1 MPRIIVEKDVQVAM
15 RDGCVLRADL
25 YRADTPERLPVI
37 INRTPYNKALP
48 MVFALTLDVMRMA
61 GAGYNVL
68 VQDCRGRFASDGVFD
83 CFTDETRDGYDTV
96 EWAAAQ
102 PWSDGNVGMYG
113 ASYMGATQWLAA
125 ALRPPHL
132 KAIAPAITASDY
144 HDGWTYQGGAFALFF
159 NVSWTMAALAP
170 PRLLRE
176 REERPGD
183 QAVLKELG
191 AVMSSVDTMRQSME
205 FLPLKKFPMFRTG
218 APYFFDWLAHPAH
231 DDYWKSLC
239 IEENHSKIDVPAL
252 NIGGWYD
259 IFQGGTIRNFLGMRA
274 RGASQAARNGQRLIV
289 GPWHHTLPLSN
300 LVGNV
305 DFGLASNPLSIDY
318 EGIHIKWFDRWLKGK
333 SDDAESPVRLFV
345 MGTNQWRDEKEWP
358 PAGTEFR
365 RFYLHSCGRA
375 NSAAGD
381 GALSAEAPGDE
392 PADAYVYNPLDPTP
406 TMGGGL
412 CCYAGALQG
421 GAWDQREVERRAD
434 VLVYSTEALA
444 EDVEVTGPITLTLYA
459 ASSAPDTD
467 FTAKLVDVGP
477 CGFARNLTDGIIR
490 ARFRE
495 SYSHEKMLVPGEVDC
510 FTIDLWSTSNVF
522 KAGHRIRLE
531 VSSSNFPRFDR
542 NPNTGHP
549 LFTDAEVCPAMQTV
563 MHNRGY
569 PSHLMLPIVPI
580 RR

>member
-1 MPRIIVEKDVQVAM
+1 MPRIIVEKDVEIPM

-25 YRADTPERLPVI
+25 YRPDTADRLPVI

-48 MVFALTLDVMRMA
+48 MVFALTLDAIRMA

-68 VQDCRGRFASDGVFD
+68 VQDCRGRFASDGVFN
-83 CFTDETRDGYDTV
+83 CFTDEARDGYDTV
-96 EWAAAQ
+96 EWAGVQ

-125 ALRPPHL
+125 AERPPHL

-159 NVSWTMAALAP
+159 NVSWTMSALAP

-176 REERPGD
+176 RQQRPDDKG
-183 QAVLKELG
+183 AAKELG
-191 AVMSSVDTMRQSME
+191 AVMGSIDTMRDSME
-205 FLPLKKFPMFRTG
+205 FLPLAEFPMFRAG
-218 APYFFDWLAHPAH
+218 APYFFDWLAHPAY
-231 DDYWKSLC
+231 DDYWRNVC
-239 IEENHSKIDVPAL
+239 IEEKHSQIEVPAL
-252 NIGGWYD
+252 NLGGWYD

-274 RGASQAARNGQRLIV
+274 RGAGDSARGGQRLIL
-289 GPWHHTLPLSN
+289 GPWHHMLPLQN
-300 LVGNV
+300 LVGGV
-305 DFGLASNPLSIDY
+305 DFGLQSNPLSVDL
-318 EGIHIKWFDRWLKGK
+318 EGVHIKWFDRWLKGK
-333 SDDAESPVRLFV
+333 QGGADSPVRLFV
-345 MGTNQWRDEKEWP
+345 MGINQWRDEKEWP

-365 RFYLHSCGRA
+365 RFYLHSRGRA
-375 NSAAGD
+375 NSLNGD
-381 GALSAEAPGDE
+381 GALSTDAPGDE
-392 PADAYVYNPLDPTP
+392 PADAYLYNPLDPTP

-412 CCYAGALQG
+412 CCYPGALQG
-421 GAWDQREVERRAD
+421 GAWDQREVESRAD
-434 VLVYSTEALA
+434 VLVYSTEPLA
-444 EDVEVTGPITLTLYA
+444 EDTEVTGPITLTLYA

-495 SYSHEKMLVPGEVDC
+495 SSSEEKLLSPGEVTE
-510 FTIDLWSTSNVF
+510 FTIDLWSTANVF

-549 LFTDAEVCPAMQTV
+549 LFADAETRPAVQTV
-563 MHNRGY
+563 MHNRAH
-569 PSHLMLPIVPI
+569 PSHLTLPLVPA